1 MEFLEDNWIKQ
12 GLVILLA
19 ALTILHLDYTE
30 ACSCEFTHPQ
40 QQLCNVDF
48 GKYEHFNLSFNMFSF
63 ILFQQNW
70 YLCPT
75 VSF

>member
-1 MEFLEDNWIKQ
+1 MEFLVDNWIKH

-48 GKYEHFNLSFNMFSF
+48 GKY
-63 ILFQQNW
+63 
-70 YLCPT
+70 
-75 VSF
+75 

>member
-1 MEFLEDNWIKQ
+1 MVLHGKIMEFLVDNWIKH
-12 GLVILLA
+12 GLVILLG

-48 GKYEHFNLSFNMFSF
+48 GKY
-63 ILFQQNW
+63 
-70 YLCPT
+70 
-75 VSF
+75 